1 MIDKIFRSYRP
12 PLSSTGSDLRARLAD
27 MNNDLLSLAR
37 ETSGFMP
44 EDEGLALRD
53 AGLRAPSG
61 AWLEIGSYCGKST
74 LYLGDGARCSGALL
88 YSIDH
93 HRGSEEHQTGEQW
106 HDPLLVD
113 HAGRVNTLPHFMKTI
128 VRAQLQDV
136 VVAVSGRSSSVAGGW
151 TRPLSF
157 VFIDGG
163 HSEAAALADYEGWT
177 QHLISGAVLAI
188 HDVFPEPEDGG
199 RPPFLIYERAL
210 KSSRFRELSAC
221 GSLRVLQCVAD
232 GSG

>member
-1 MIDKIFRSYRP
+1 MD
-12 PLSSTGSDLRARLAD
+12 
-27 MNNDLLSLAR
+27 NDLLSVAR

-44 EDEGLALRD
+44 EAEGLALRD
-53 AGLRAPSG
+53 AGLRAPGG
-61 AWLEIGSYCGKST
+61 AWVEIGSYCGKST
-74 LYLGDGARCSGALL
+74 LYLGDGARGTGAIL

-93 HRGSEEHQTGEQW
+93 HRGSEEHQVGEEW

-151 TRPLSF
+151 TRPLSL

-163 HSEAAALADYEGWT
+163 HSEAVAQADYEDWT
-177 QHLISGAVLAI
+177 RHLTPGAVLAI
-188 HDVFPEPEDGG
+188 HDVFPDPGDGG

-210 KSSRFRELSAC
+210 KSRRFRELLAC
-221 GSLRVLQCVAD
+221 GSLRVLQRVAD
-232 GSG
+232 GKVQLHDPR